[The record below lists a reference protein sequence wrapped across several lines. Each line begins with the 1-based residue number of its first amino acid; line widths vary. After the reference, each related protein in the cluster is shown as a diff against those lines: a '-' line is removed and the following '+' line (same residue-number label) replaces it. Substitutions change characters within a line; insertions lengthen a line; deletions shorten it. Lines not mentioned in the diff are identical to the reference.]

1 MFAVNL
7 KMEMFIFYLT
17 AQFHAGSIKEKVF
30 DAFGKFARKLLIANE
45 MNEHLADP
53 PIHVRFGFYF

>member
-1 MFAVNL
+1 
-7 KMEMFIFYLT
+7 MEMFIFYLT